1 MDNNEEFDRWLRA
14 EALDPPQAPADEW
27 QQIAARARGDQPQ
40 AVESGS
46 LWSFTW
52 PSLVAAALPLL
63 LLFGGPTLDWQ
74 VLLDSPTA
82 QETPAEQE
90 AISDDDQLWLTAD
103 SGGLDIV
110 ASGATDPLFLES
122 P

>member
-14 EALDPPQAPADEW
+14 EALDPPPAPADEW
-27 QQIAARARGDQPQ
+27 QQIAARARDDQAQ
-40 AVESGS
+40 SAGS

-82 QETPAEQE
+82 QEAQE
-90 AISDDDQLWLTAD
+90 AGESDDDQLWLASD